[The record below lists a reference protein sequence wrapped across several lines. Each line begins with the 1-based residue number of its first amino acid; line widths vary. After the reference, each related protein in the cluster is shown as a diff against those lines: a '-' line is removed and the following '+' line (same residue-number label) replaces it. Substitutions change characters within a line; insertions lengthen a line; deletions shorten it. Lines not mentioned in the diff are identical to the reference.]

1 MRLSNRTKTPIYN
14 FINTLLLMLLC
25 IGIVGFILEKYK
37 FNILG
42 GISYLLI
49 ILPLVLLITYYVYG
63 RQIFEYDSDGEA
75 LHFRN
80 RNIVPFLSTPLSDE
94 FPKYKLLKFDTINI
108 FFIKRLYITISSK
121 NNGSTVLKYEI
132 SYLTK
137 KEVND
142 LKFSL
147 NKVIKANK
155 ERR

>member
-1 MRLSNRTKTPIYN
+1 MRLSNRTKTPIFN

-49 ILPLVLLITYYVYG
+49 ILPLVLLITYYVNG